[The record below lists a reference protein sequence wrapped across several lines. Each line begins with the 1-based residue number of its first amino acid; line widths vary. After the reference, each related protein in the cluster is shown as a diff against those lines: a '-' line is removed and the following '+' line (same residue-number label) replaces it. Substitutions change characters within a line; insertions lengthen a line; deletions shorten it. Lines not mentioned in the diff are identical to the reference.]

1 MPEPKGVVE
10 GAKSEHIVRFY
21 GISTCVWCKKTRQ
34 FLEDNNIAFEFVYID
49 LLDGEDK
56 EAVRAVVREW
66 NPRESFPTVVIDD
79 ASCIVGFRP
88 EEIKEALEI

>member
-1 MPEPKGVVE
+1 MPESKGVVE
-10 GAKSEHIVRFY
+10 GVKSEHIVRFY
-21 GISTCVWCKKTRQ
+21 GISTCIWCKKMRQ
-34 FLEDNNIAFEFVYID
+34 FLEDNDIAFEFAYID

-56 EAVRAVVREW
+56 EAVRAMVREW

-88 EEIKEALEI
+88 EEIKEALEL